1 MKTFIMKRRSIETV
15 EKPQISSLRGVPSTR
30 DDEAITLIV
39 RKTAGLLRPFG
50 TRKDFFYS
58 PIYMTLCTLSMTM
71 GYNPRVRKTLE
82 LKKSPDIKN
91 RLAKVSR
98 FLICG
103 TRIPRQRRVCARGA
117 SVLWHD
123 AYGAEPYRSIIRK
136 AAGLG
141 FPARG
146 GCAPEAHLSFGTTPM
161 AQNLTDRLFAK

>member
-1 MKTFIMKRRSIETV
+1 MKTS
-15 EKPQISSLRGVPSTR
+15 
-30 DDEAITLIV
+30 IV
-39 RKTAGLLRPFG
+39 RKGLIIL
-50 TRKDFFYS
+50 T
-58 PIYMTLCTLSMTM
+58 IYTSFLTM

-103 TRIPRQRRVCARGA
+103 TRIPRRRRVCARGA

-146 GCAPEAHLSFGTTPM
+146 GGVAAAPAFLWKT
-161 AQNLTDRLFAK
+161 A